1 MKKTFLCL
9 LLTVCLCLPA
19 VAETYTVDEFILRF
33 GEVLFERI
41 EERLANYDPSAAQ
54 TGAAPLD
61 EPAPEPETAPA
72 IEYNP
77 DAEVITFNGGS
88 IKLSEVMGE
97 YRELVALYEEFDM
110 LDDETLDYIK
120 NDVLS
125 LRAER
130 AILEMKAKELGVY
143 ESTPEELAAAEEE
156 AQYWYEDNLSYYM
169 SLVDDGSMSEDELR
183 AAAEE
188 LMAEEGITYEGIL
201 DDTLY
206 MLWSDRLYEAVTAN
220 VTVSEAMVLEM
231 YEIGVSDAMEMYAD
245 DPEMFEYD
253 YSYGVVFYRPEGFR
267 EVEYM
272 QLPYSYE
279 EYDMSDEDKLAS
291 LNERYGDIIARA
303 QDGEDILSLV
313 SEFDCYD
320 FGTLPVCE
328 NSTMMGEIFTEAAMA
343 LAEGETSQ
351 PILDESGAWIIRNIG
366 NIEPG
371 AVPMEEIHDALA
383 EIVLESGKSEEYY
396 LLTQEWME
404 EADVQTY
411 PELIP

>member
-9 LLTVCLCLPA
+9 LLALCLCLPA

-54 TGAAPLD
+54 TGIEPLD
-61 EPAPEPETAPA
+61 EPEPETAPA

-88 IKLSEVMGE
+88 IKLSEVMDE

-120 NDVLS
+120 NDALS

-183 AAAEE
+183 VAAEE

-206 MLWSDRLYEAVTAN
+206 MLWSDRLYNAVTAD
-220 VTVSEAMVLEM
+220 VTVSEALVQEM

-253 YSYGVVFYRPEGFR
+253 YSYGVVFYRPDGFR

-320 FGTLPVCE
+320 FGKLPVCE
-328 NSTMMGEIFTEAAMA
+328 NSAMMGEIFTEAAMA

-351 PILDESGAWIIRNIG
+351 PILDESGAWIIRCLG

-396 LLTQEWME
+396 LLTQQWME